1 VVEKKNDVLRLD
13 SFIFLYGH
21 HTGSNA
27 CGCGSAAIAA
37 TVAAAA
43 RDSSRRPGYGRYQ
56 DCSLHNEEAFFMFL
70 ILSRNFILFDLNN
83 HRGCMSNRLVLKT
96 FEKHS

>member
-1 VVEKKNDVLRLD
+1 MFYAWIPLFSYMGTTL
-13 SFIFLYGH
+13 GQMP
-21 HTGSNA
+21 A
-27 CGCGSAAIAA
+27 AAAIAA

-56 DCSLHNEEAFFMFL
+56 DCSLHNEEVFFMFL